1 MKSNDIEFI
10 YNKKVNNYLLSIIYL
25 YEFECISCRIIFDI
39 IKQLISS
46 FTPLDLELLLLCLQ
60 TCGFQL
66 RSDDPESLKYI
77 IVDVKDKAK
86 ELNTENDKEMSVKS
100 KIILEM
106 IVDLKNNRERT
117 TYATEIERI
126 KNMKKQIKSI
136 SVYIYIY
143 YYYYI
148 LFIL

>member
-1 MKSNDIEFI
+1 MYKQTNEEKTKSKDIEFI
-10 YNKKVNNYLLSIIYL
+10 YNKKVSNYLLSIIYL

-39 IKQLISS
+39 IKQLIFS
-46 FTPLDLELLLLCLQ
+46 FTALDLELLLLCLQ

-106 IVDLKNNRERT
+106 IVDLKNNRERAA
-117 TYATEIERI
+117 YSTEIERI

-136 SVYIYIY
+136 SV
-143 YYYYI
+143 
-148 LFIL
+148 

>member
-1 MKSNDIEFI
+1 MYKQTNEEKSKSKDIEFI
-10 YNKKVNNYLLSIIYL
+10 YNKKVSNYLLSIIYL
-25 YEFECISCRIIFDI
+25 YEFECISCRIVFDI

-46 FTPLDLELLLLCLQ
+46 FTALDLELLLLCLQ

-117 TYATEIERI
+117 AYSTEIERI

-136 SVYIYIY
+136 SV
-143 YYYYI
+143 
-148 LFIL
+148 

>member
-1 MKSNDIEFI
+1 MYKQTNEEKTKSKDIEFI
-10 YNKKVNNYLLSIIYL
+10 YNKKVSNYLLSIIYL

-46 FTPLDLELLLLCLQ
+46 FTALDLELLLLCLQ

-106 IVDLKNNRERT
+106 IVDLKNNRERAA
-117 TYATEIERI
+117 YSTEIERI

-136 SVYIYIY
+136 SV
-143 YYYYI
+143 
-148 LFIL
+148 

>member
-136 SVYIYIY
+136 SVYIYI
-143 YYYYI
+143 